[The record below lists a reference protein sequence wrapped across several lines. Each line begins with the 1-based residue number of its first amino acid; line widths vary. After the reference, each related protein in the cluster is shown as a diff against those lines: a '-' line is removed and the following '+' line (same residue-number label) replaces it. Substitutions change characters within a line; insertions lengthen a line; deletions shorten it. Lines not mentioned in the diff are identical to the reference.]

1 MRRNTRKAARRRA
14 PIRLASPLE
23 RFATEELR
31 AELLRRRAAEEA
43 VVAEL
48 TAEGER
54 LAAQQAALGERIER
68 HWREHERDLRGDLL
82 ER

>member
-14 PIRLASPLE
+14 PIRVIDPAE
-23 RFATEELR
+23 RLTTEQLR
-31 AELLRRRAAEEA
+31 AVLIRRRATEEA
-43 VVAEL
+43 VVAGFR
-48 TAEGER
+48 AEGER